1 MQKVISQKNM
11 IKVENLSKIFSNGKG
26 IFDVS
31 FTVSEGEVFGF
42 IGPNGAGKSTT
53 IRHLMGFL
61 KPNDGYAHI
70 KGLDCWH
77 DAKDINKYIGY
88 LPGEIVF
95 PSSFTAREFIGLQ
108 EDLKGCRNFSR
119 SKEIIERFELDINVP
134 IKKMSKGMKQKLAI
148 VATFMNDP
156 QIIILDEPSAG
167 LDPIMQRNLIDLFKE
182 EKQKGKTIFLSSH
195 IFEEI
200 ETVVDTIC
208 IVKNGKIVE
217 YQKYEDIKNKIN
229 PILIITL
236 NDINDIS
243 KINIPYKKIA
253 ENCLAIEIEDN
264 ADDIIKMLSN
274 VSIHEIDVKKVSL
287 ADIFEKYYKGAKV

>member
-1 MQKVISQKNM
+1 M
-11 IKVENLSKIFSNGKG
+11 IEVGNLSKKFKNGKG
-26 IFDVS
+26 IFDITFKVA
-31 FTVSEGEVFGF
+31 EGEVFGF

-61 KPNDGYAHI
+61 KPDHGFARIN
-70 KGLDCWH
+70 GLDCWNN
-77 DAKDINKYIGY
+77 AKEIKRFIGY

-95 PSSFTAREFIGLQ
+95 PSAFTAREFISLQ
-108 EDLKGCRNFSR
+108 EELKGCKNKSR
-119 SKEIIERFELDINVP
+119 SKEIIERFELNINVP

-156 QIIILDEPSAG
+156 QIIMLDEPSTG

-200 ETVVDTIC
+200 ETVADTIC

-217 YQKYEDIKNKIN
+217 NQKYDDVKKKIN
-229 PILIITL
+229 PILIVTL
-236 NDINDIS
+236 KNTEDI
-243 KINIPYKKIA
+243 KKIDRIPFLH
-253 ENCLAIEIEDN
+253 NMIDDDRLAIEIADN
-264 ADDIIKMLSN
+264 ADEIIKTLSKFEI
-274 VSIHEIDVKKVSL
+274 SEIDVKKVSL
-287 ADIFEKYYKGAKV
+287 TDIFEKHYKGAKV